1 MEETY
6 QYQDDWTDADRQQPF
21 TYGGYGGYPIRG
33 QDRALDRDRR
43 FIRIHSSIRSF
54 LFIHTTLT
62 TRTLG
67 NG

>member
-1 MEETY
+1 MTGRMRIDSSLLLMAATAATPIRG
-6 QYQDDWTDADRQQPF
+6 QD
-21 TYGGYGGYPIRG
+21 RG

>member
-1 MEETY
+1 MTGRMRI
-6 QYQDDWTDADRQQPF
+6 DSSLILMAATAA
-21 TYGGYGGYPIRG
+21 TPIRG

-62 TRTLG
+62 PRTLG

>member
-1 MEETY
+1 MTGRMRI
-6 QYQDDWTDADRQQPF
+6 DSSLLLMAVTL
-21 TYGGYGGYPIRG
+21 IRG
-33 QDRALDRDRR
+33 RDLALDRGHR

-54 LFIHTTLT
+54 LFIHITLT

>member
-1 MEETY
+1 MTGRMRI
-6 QYQDDWTDADRQQPF
+6 DSSLLLMAAT
-21 TYGGYGGYPIRG
+21 PIRG

>member
-1 MEETY
+1 MTGRMRI
-6 QYQDDWTDADRQQPF
+6 DSSLLLMAATAATPL
-21 TYGGYGGYPIRG
+21 RG

-54 LFIHTTLT
+54 LFIHTIHT

>member
-1 MEETY
+1 MTGRMRI
-6 QYQDDWTDADRQQPF
+6 DSSLLLMAATAA
-21 TYGGYGGYPIRG
+21 TPIRA